1 MKFELNEE
9 RNGYTL
15 VSSDDVPTVVIPQEY
30 DGKPV
35 TRIGDGAFAVCT
47 SLTSVTIPNSVTS
60 IGRGAFAVCT
70 SLTSVTIGN
79 SVTSIYAQAFSNCKS
94 LKSVYYNGDRA
105 SWDKIVFGIGDA
117 NPLCYGATL
126 HINED

>member
-30 DGKPV
+30 DGKP
-35 TRIGDGAFAVCT
+35 
-47 SLTSVTIPNSVTS
+47 VTS